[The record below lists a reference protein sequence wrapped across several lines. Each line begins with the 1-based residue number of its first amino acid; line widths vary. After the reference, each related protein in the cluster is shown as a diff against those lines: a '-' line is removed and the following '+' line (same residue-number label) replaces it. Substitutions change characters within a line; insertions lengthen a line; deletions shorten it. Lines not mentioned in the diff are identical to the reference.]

1 MYLAQVGVKEL
12 FISLTILTVTLLVAS
27 PQLAE
32 SNFDKRSI
40 GEDIFRNRCT
50 VCHGLDG
57 SGNTTLGKKLLIPD
71 LRDERVQQ
79 LADDQLL
86 ESIADGKGEMPSFK
100 KKLSRDSIYQ
110 VVTHLRKLSKPN

>member
-1 MYLAQVGVKEL
+1 MHLAQVGMKEL
-12 FISLTILTVTLLVAS
+12 FISLTILTATLVVGF

-71 LRDERVQQ
+71 LRAEEVQQ
-79 LADDQLL
+79 RADGELV
-86 ESIADGKGEMPSFK
+86 ETIAAGKGEMPSFK

-110 VVTHLRKLSKPN
+110 VIAHLRKLSKPN

>member
-1 MYLAQVGVKEL
+1 MHLAQVGVKEL
-12 FISLTILTVTLLVAS
+12 LISLTILTATLVIGS

-57 SGNTTLGKKLLIPD
+57 SGNTALGKKLLIPD
-71 LRDERVQQ
+71 LRSEQVQQ
-79 LADDQLL
+79 REDEELV
-86 ESIADGKGEMPSFK
+86 ETITEGKGEMPSFK
-100 KKLSRDSIYQ
+100 KKLSRDSMYEVIA
-110 VVTHLRKLSKPN
+110 HLRKLSKHS